1 MYDEHHESTEYQ
13 QWLADNPNPNP
24 KQKEKDMVPTNNKVQ
39 RHPHMMK
46 FTSSWKC
53 MAAESNFAGWHKC
66 TITSSQVNPDGIELT
81 LTVYGKF
88 KAKISM
94 RRAFH
99 PFWLK
104 PGCGEE
110 GRARYLRD
118 RRLMTKLARI
128 LGEKDPGKWRGQV
141 RVKIAYLEEKDF
153 YSIDEAVFADFA
165 PTLEQ
170 EQERQAAERKTLNP
184 LRLS

>member
-1 MYDEHHESTEYQ
+1 MYDEHHESAEYQ
-13 QWLADNPNPNP
+13 QWLEDNSNPNS
-24 KQKEKDMVPTNNKVQ
+24 KQKENDMYAIPMR
-39 RHPHMMK
+39 RHPHMRN
-46 FTSSWKC
+46 FTNSWGC
-53 MAAESNFAGWHKC
+53 MPAETNFEGWKKC
-66 TITSSQVNPDGIELT
+66 TITRSQVTPDGIELV
-81 LTVYGKF
+81 LTVYGTF
-88 KAKISM
+88 KSKISIT
-94 RRAFH
+94 RSFH

-110 GRARYLRD
+110 GRVRYLRD

-141 RVKIAYLEEKDF
+141 RVKLAYLEEKDF

-170 EQERQAAERKTLNP
+170 EQELKATERTALNP
-184 LRLS
+184 LSLS